1 MTKSESREALKLQ
14 AWSRFPNPDIALLAR
29 SYATLIRSARSPTSR
44 AQILVYAASLPAIVQ
59 HPEFI
64 IKDAS

>member
-14 AWSRFPNPDIALLAR
+14 AWSRFPNPDIGLLAR
-29 SYATLIRSARSPTSR
+29 SYAALIRSARSRVSKD
-44 AQILVYAASLPAIVQ
+44 QILVYAACLPAIVQ

-64 IKDAS
+64 L

>member
-14 AWSRFPNPDIALLAR
+14 AWSRFPNPDIGLLAR
-29 SYATLIRSARSPTSR
+29 GYSALIRAARTNTSR
-44 AQILVYAASLPAIVQ
+44 NQLITYAASVPAIVQ

-64 IKDAS
+64 V

>member
-14 AWSRFPNPDIALLAR
+14 AWSRFPQLDAELIATLAR
-29 SYATLIRSARSPTSR
+29 SYSALIRSARTTKSR
-44 AQILVYAASLPAIVQ
+44 NEIMIYAAAVPAIVQ

-64 IKDAS
+64 V

>member
-14 AWSRFPNPDIALLAR
+14 AWAKFPQPDIGLLAR
-29 SYATLIRSARSPTSR
+29 AYSALIRAARTKTSR
-44 AQILVYAASLPAIVQ
+44 NQLIVYAASIPAIVQ

-64 IKDAS
+64 V